1 LVTEVERL
9 PWRAAPIRPFVE
21 HALAAFGPERLMF
34 GSEWPARLPEVT
46 WKESLAVFTQ
56 CIGAQSIE
64 VRERLLGDTARV
76 FYGL

>member
-1 LVTEVERL
+1 
-9 PWRAAPIRPFVE
+9 
-21 HALAAFGPERLMF
+21 MF